1 MVSRLEST
9 QPYYEFFNMPV
20 EIHLGAGRALR
31 AMRRTLAAVI
41 VGGLALGPVTA
52 RADGATWEQ
61 WKPIPGVFDVGGPR
75 NGFLVVAGSA
85 ALYLVH
91 PGGEMAA
98 FARGSGGYH
107 DDPGA
112 EAYLAVSPGGHVAAG
127 DCDFV
132 RDETFILRLH
142 APVGITRLDAAG
154 VSSGSFANIAGV
166 SSLNGIA
173 FDTTGAF
180 DHRLLVSGSSGGKIV
195 IDAVDCKGAVQ
206 VITSSA
212 PSLEGGLAV
221 APRGFGAFGG
231 DLIAPDELSGHI
243 YAIAPDGTVTVVAQ
257 PPLPAGGDIGVESV
271 GFVPQGFMSAS
282 GGAVYFADRMSPG
295 SPHPGTDSILRIS
308 QVSLAAAGVQDGDM
322 LVATEGGAT
331 MVAVRCA
338 PSCTVIPVVTTP
350 TTAHGEGHLVFT
362 VTPAVSPTQSPYPVI
377 QASRPAGANDR
388 ANGAITIAAVVMMI
402 VAAAFLILRRR
413 RG

>member
-1 MVSRLEST
+1 MRSRL
-9 QPYYEFFNMPV
+9 
-20 EIHLGAGRALR
+20 AL
-31 AMRRTLAAVI
+31 LI
-41 VGGLALGPVTA
+41 VAGLALAPVSV
-52 RADGATWEQ
+52 RADVVTWQ
-61 WKPIPGVFDVGGPR
+61 RWMSIPGVFDVGGPR

-91 PGGEMAA
+91 PEGEVAP

-112 EAYLAVSPGGHVAAG
+112 EAYLAVSPGAHVGAS

-142 APVGITRLDAAG
+142 SPLGITRVDAAG
-154 VSSGSFANIAGV
+154 LSSSSFATVPGV

-180 DHRLLVSGSSGGKIV
+180 DHRLLVSGSSGGKIA
-195 IDAVDCKGAVQ
+195 IAAIDCKGAIQ
-206 VITSSA
+206 VITGSA
-212 PSLEGGLAV
+212 PTLEGGLAV
-221 APRGFGAFGG
+221 APRGFGSFGG

-243 YAIAPDGTVTVVAQ
+243 YAIAPDGMAAIVAQ
-257 PPLPAGGDIGVESV
+257 PPLPAGGDIGVEGV
-271 GFVPQGFMSAS
+271 GFVPAGFMSGA
-282 GGAVYFADRMSPG
+282 GGAVYFADRLTPGGAHPG
-295 SPHPGTDSILRIS
+295 SDSVLRLTAS
-308 QVSLAAAGVQDGDM
+308 DLASAGVQDGDL

-338 PSCTVIPVVTTP
+338 ASCIVIPVVTTP
-350 TTAHGEGHLVFT
+350 TSAHGEGHLVFT
-362 VTPAVSPTQSPYPVI
+362 MTSTPSPSPSRHPRMPVSEPTGV
-377 QASRPAGANDR
+377 NDR
-388 ANGAITIAAVVMMI
+388 ASGTITIAAIVLVI

>member
-1 MVSRLEST
+1 MHRS
-9 QPYYEFFNMPV
+9 
-20 EIHLGAGRALR
+20 
-31 AMRRTLAAVI
+31 LAVLILAV
-41 VGGLALGPVTA
+41 VAFGPVSV
-52 RADGATWEQ
+52 RADTATWEQ
-61 WKPIPGVFDVGGPR
+61 WKSIAGVFDVGGPR

-91 PGGEMAA
+91 PEGEVAP
-98 FARGSGGYH
+98 FARGSGGYR

-112 EAYLAVSPGGHVAAG
+112 EAYIAISPGGHVAASN
-127 DCDFV
+127 CDFG

-142 APVGITRLDAAG
+142 APLGVTHVDAAG
-154 VSSGSFANIAGV
+154 VSSSSFANITGV

-180 DHRLLVSGSSGGKIV
+180 DHRLLVSGSAAGKIV
-195 IDAVDCKGAVQ
+195 IAAIDCKGAVQ
-206 VITSSA
+206 VITTSA
-212 PSLEGGLAV
+212 PTLEGGLAV

-257 PPLPAGGDIGVESV
+257 PPLPAGGDIGVEGV
-271 GFVPQGFMSAS
+271 GFVPPGFTSDL
-282 GGAVYFADRMSPG
+282 GGAVYFADRKTPGGAHSGSDSVLRMS
-295 SPHPGTDSILRIS
+295 SANLS
-308 QVSLAAAGVQDGDM
+308 AAGGQDGDM

-338 PSCTVIPVVTTP
+338 ASCIVIPVVTTP
-350 TTAHGEGHLVFT
+350 TSAHGEGHLVFT
-362 VTPAVSPTQSPYPVI
+362 MTPTPSPSPSRHPRMPVSEPTGV
-377 QASRPAGANDR
+377 NDR
-388 ANGAITIAAVVMMI
+388 ASGTITIAAIVLVI

>member
-1 MVSRLEST
+1 MRSRL
-9 QPYYEFFNMPV
+9 
-20 EIHLGAGRALR
+20 AL
-31 AMRRTLAAVI
+31 LI
-41 VGGLALGPVTA
+41 VAGLALAPVSVG
-52 RADGATWEQ
+52 ADVVTWQ
-61 WKPIPGVFDVGGPR
+61 RWMSIPGVFDVGGPR

-91 PGGEMAA
+91 PEGEVAP

-112 EAYLAVSPGGHVAAG
+112 EAYLAVSPGGHVAASN
-127 DCDFV
+127 CDFG

-142 APVGITRLDAAG
+142 APLGVTRVDAAG
-154 VSSGSFANIAGV
+154 VSSSSFANITGV

-180 DHRLLVSGSSGGKIV
+180 DHRLLVSGSAAGKIV
-195 IDAVDCKGAVQ
+195 IAAIDCKGAVQ

-212 PSLEGGLAV
+212 PTLEGGLAV

-243 YAIAPDGTVTVVAQ
+243 YAIAPDGTVTIVAQ
-257 PPLPAGGDIGVESV
+257 PPLPAGGDIGVEGV
-271 GFVPQGFMSAS
+271 GFVPPGFTSDLGA
-282 GGAVYFADRMSPG
+282 AVYFADRNTPGGAHPG
-295 SPHPGTDSILRIS
+295 SDSVLRMS
-308 QVSLAAAGVQDGDM
+308 SANLSAAGGQDGDM

-338 PSCTVIPVVTTP
+338 ASCIVIPVVTTP
-350 TTAHGEGHLVFT
+350 TSAHGEGHLVFT
-362 VTPAVSPTQSPYPVI
+362 MTPTLSPSPIRHPRTPVSEPTGV
-377 QASRPAGANDR
+377 NDR
-388 ANGAITIAAVVMMI
+388 ASGTITIAAIVLVI

>member
-1 MVSRLEST
+1 MHRS
-9 QPYYEFFNMPV
+9 
-20 EIHLGAGRALR
+20 
-31 AMRRTLAAVI
+31 LAVLILAV
-41 VGGLALGPVTA
+41 VAFGPVSV
-52 RADGATWEQ
+52 RADTATWEQ
-61 WKPIPGVFDVGGPR
+61 WKSIAGVFDVGGPR

-91 PGGEMAA
+91 PEGEVAP

-112 EAYLAVSPGGHVAAG
+112 EAYIAISPGGHVAASN
-127 DCDFV
+127 CDFG

-142 APVGITRLDAAG
+142 APLGVTHVDAAG
-154 VSSGSFANIAGV
+154 VSSSSFANITGV

-180 DHRLLVSGSSGGKIV
+180 DHRLLVSGSAAGKIV
-195 IDAVDCKGAVQ
+195 IAAIDCKGAVQ
-206 VITSSA
+206 VITTSA
-212 PSLEGGLAV
+212 PTLEGGLAV

-257 PPLPAGGDIGVESV
+257 PPLPAGGDIGVEGV
-271 GFVPQGFMSAS
+271 GFVPAGFMSGA
-282 GGAVYFADRMSPG
+282 GGAVYFADRLTPGGAHPG
-295 SPHPGTDSILRIS
+295 SDSVLRLTAS
-308 QVSLAAAGVQDGDM
+308 DLASAGVQDGDL

-338 PSCTVIPVVTTP
+338 ASCIVIPVVTTP
-350 TTAHGEGHLVFT
+350 TSAHGEGHLVFT
-362 VTPAVSPTQSPYPVI
+362 MTPTPSPSPIRHARTPVSEPTGV
-377 QASRPAGANDR
+377 NDR
-388 ANGAITIAAVVMMI
+388 ANGTFRIAAI
-402 VAAAFLILRRR
+402 VLVIAAAAFLIVRRR
-413 RG
+413 RA